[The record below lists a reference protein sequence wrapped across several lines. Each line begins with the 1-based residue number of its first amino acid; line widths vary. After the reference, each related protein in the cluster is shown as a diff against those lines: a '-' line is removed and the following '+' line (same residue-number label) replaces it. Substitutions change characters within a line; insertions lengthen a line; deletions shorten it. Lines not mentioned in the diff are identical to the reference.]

1 MEMNSQDNLPA
12 PSSGGLI
19 NHFSQH
25 FLQGLP
31 KSECGGGGGGGGTL
45 PCHQAF
51 LSYSSIMQK
60 GRKNEERYLST
71 SLIAP
76 DKAWCMV
83 ENKL

>member
-31 KSECGGGGGGGGTL
+31 KSVGGGETL

-71 SLIAP
+71 SLIPP